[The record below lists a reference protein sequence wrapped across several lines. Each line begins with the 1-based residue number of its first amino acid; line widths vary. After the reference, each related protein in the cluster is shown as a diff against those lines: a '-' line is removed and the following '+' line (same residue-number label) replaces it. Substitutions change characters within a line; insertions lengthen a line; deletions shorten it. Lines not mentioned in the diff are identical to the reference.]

1 MTRGLNTLKNILA
14 LWIKTCFGAFSV
26 CHTHT
31 HAQSNGK
38 ECFWLQC
45 HGLFVAEGTLPVRE
59 VRRVA
64 LRDTAFEDEPS
75 HAFTLPDPHI
85 TDAFGRVRLSTLMYA
100 LPFTLQP
107 FRSDSRGTSKWH
119 VCMKHKNTAPPLNN
133 CGELVMM
140 TSALTAP
147 EGGRGA
153 SVFAFGRCTL
163 ASRGRLL
170 YRLPSQRFL
179 TFLLLFSKF

>member
-14 LWIKTCFGAFSV
+14 LLIKTCFGASSV

-31 HAQSNGK
+31 HTHRVMERSVSGFNVMG
-38 ECFWLQC
+38 CLLQR
-45 HGLFVAEGTLPVRE
+45 GLYQWGRWDVWPWETQPLKMSHHMRLLSRTHTL
-59 VRRVA
+59 
-64 LRDTAFEDEPS
+64 
-75 HAFTLPDPHI
+75 
-85 TDAFGRVRLSTLMYA
+85 DAFGRVRLSTLMYA

-170 YRLPSQRFL
+170 YRLSSQRFL
-179 TFLLLFSKF
+179 KFLLLFSKF